1 MDQVREG
8 YRRQYQSWQGSQRR
22 RGVGIEGTVGALVGA
37 THLADAENVERRGV
51 ESCDKESFW
60 SQRFYND
67 CLSSSRQVCHWEIP
81 RRKII
86 FRIHNVMVYRI
97 SIGCHYRKN

>member
-1 MDQVREG
+1 M
-8 YRRQYQSWQGSQRR
+8 
-22 RGVGIEGTVGALVGA
+22 GIEGTVGALVGA

-67 CLSSSRQVCHWEIP
+67 CLAGSRQVCHWEIP
-81 RRKII
+81 RRKFI
-86 FRIHNVMVYRI
+86 FRIHNGT
-97 SIGCHYRKN
+97 SIQYFIRFALREKNLVI